1 MLKQTFLDLEN
12 YRIIDNLIM
21 IIDNY
26 RKEKLSIIIDNLSI
40 IDNKPYLW
48 RALTVHKTNKH
59 FYIVRFLLIS
69 KP

>member
-26 RKEKLSIIIDNLSI
+26 RKEKLLIIIDNLSI
-40 IDNKPYLW
+40 IDNKP
-48 RALTVHKTNKH
+48 
-59 FYIVRFLLIS
+59 
-69 KP
+69 